1 MPEQTCGEIRMS
13 RCVTLRTRFGPP
25 FGSDPEVPT
34 VGASPRD
41 VRPVAPVERVDEDG
55 FGLAAP
61 GAAFVYRLVG
71 LLPVRVE
78 NLAQMP
84 AV

>member
-1 MPEQTCGEIRMS
+1 M
-13 RCVTLRTRFGPP
+13 
-25 FGSDPEVPT
+25 PT
-34 VGASPRD
+34 VSASPGD
-41 VRPVAPVERVDEDG
+41 VRPVAPMERVDEDG

-78 NLAQMP
+78 NLAQRP
-84 AV
+84 QYSCLLTRKSVSESLTRIGGS